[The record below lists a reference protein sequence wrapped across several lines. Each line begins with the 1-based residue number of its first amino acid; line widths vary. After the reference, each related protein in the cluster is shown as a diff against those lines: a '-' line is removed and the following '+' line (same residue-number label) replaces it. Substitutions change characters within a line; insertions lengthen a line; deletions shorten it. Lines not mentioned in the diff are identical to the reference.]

1 MLDFLRDLLAPN
13 RPRLMIK
20 ADNAFSIKTPLVPAN
35 SVAGRSLVMVIAI
48 MTFLAALTAGAATLI
63 AEASSDWRGE
73 AASEASIQLR
83 PTQGRD
89 IEADL
94 ETAADIAAKTRGV
107 ASVKIYSKA
116 ESEGLLTPWL
126 GQGLVRT
133 KCSRGIRTIRL
144 W

>member
-83 PTQGRD
+83 PTKRNLKD
-89 IEADL
+89 CSP
-94 ETAADIAAKTRGV
+94 R
-107 ASVKIYSKA
+107 
-116 ESEGLLTPWL
+116 
-126 GQGLVRT
+126 GLV
-133 KCSRGIRTIRL
+133 KDWIFKNCQFPG
-144 W
+144 